1 MVGILERPIGRA
13 PIVGKAAIYTRI
25 STSRQEDGA
34 SLQVQLES
42 CRQYCHQNGLLVMG
56 EFKDIQSGL
65 YAGRQ
70 EYVEAVELA
79 RTKGVD
85 KLVVWRLDRL
95 GRDSAEYIPLLKEL
109 RRIGVGVVSVTQ
121 PTESVFMQ
129 QVIGIMAEEES
140 RQLSTRVTASKT
152 HLARDGKWASSVPFG
167 YALQRLPEGG
177 CILVPHPQ
185 EAPLVSEM
193 FRRYATGKVSL
204 NNLRTYLNENGYS
217 KSRTFI
223 AYVLKSVTY
232 LGMVQSGRF
241 ARSPFMPKG
250 DVTQH
255 QGKHEPLV
263 DQETFDRVQERISAN
278 KSRHR
283 GGQAPKF
290 LFSGLIHCAGCG
302 HKFAGR
308 TTSGR
313 GQKRVEYTCTR
324 RLNFADCKSH
334 SVMDTRVRVEVIP
347 PIKALIERFKAE
359 DVRTAVREELTRRQS
374 ASNSQA
380 TASKEIL
387 TDRQEKLEARLSRL
401 EDSYLDGD
409 IGKDRYLT
417 RRDEI
422 LTQLAEIKEAL
433 AIQPKAVTLDLNQLF
448 DIADAITADTL
459 DDQAWRDII
468 EGMVERVIVEGTGDG
483 RKSRSIIKVIWKE
496 AYAPLLV
503 MATES

>member
-1 MVGILERPIGRA
+1 MVITLERSPTRVPIT
-13 PIVGKAAIYTRI
+13 GKAAIYTRI

-34 SLQVQLES
+34 SLQFQLES
-42 CRQYCHQNGLLVMG
+42 CRQYCESHGLLVVG

-65 YAGRQ
+65 DAGRQ
-70 EYVEAVELA
+70 EYIKALELA
-79 RTKGVD
+79 RTKGID
-85 KLVVWRLDRL
+85 KLLVWRLDRL

-140 RQLSTRVTASKT
+140 RQLSTRVTASKW
-152 HLARDGKWASSVPFG
+152 HLAKYGKWASSVPFG
-167 YALQRLPEGG
+167 YSLQRLPEGG

-185 EAPLVSEM
+185 EAPIVTEL
-193 FRRYATGKVSL
+193 FHRYATGKVSL

-223 AYVLKSVTY
+223 AYILKSVTY
-232 LGMVQSGRF
+232 LGIVQSGRF

-250 DVTQH
+250 DVIQY

-278 KSRHR
+278 KNRHR

-290 LFSGLIHCAGCG
+290 LFSGLIHCGGCG
-302 HKFAGR
+302 HKFAGH

-313 GQKRVEYTCTR
+313 GKKRVEYTCTR

-334 SVMDTRVRVEVIP
+334 SIMDTRVRADVIP

-359 DVRTAVREELTRRQS
+359 DVREVAREELTRRQS
-374 ASNSQA
+374 ATNRQA

-409 IGKDRYLT
+409 IGKDRYLA

-422 LTQLAEIKEAL
+422 LAQLAEIKEVL
-433 AIQPKAVTLDLNQLF
+433 AIQPKVVNIDLDQLF
-448 DIADAITADTL
+448 AVADAITVDTL

-468 EGMVERVIVEGTGDG
+468 EGIVDRIIIEGTGDG
-483 RKSRSIIKVIWKE
+483 RKSPPTIKVLWKE
-496 AYAPLLV
+496 AYAPLFAIV
-503 MATES
+503 TG